1 MEFPAERLIALLPVP
16 IHSSIDAKI
25 GDRNMGTK
33 VSSVLKHKGR
43 DVVTVAPQQTVAW
56 VVKVLA
62 QNRIGA
68 VPVISEEGQLIGII
82 SERDIIRGMSEHAD
96 AVLALAVDQLM
107 TRGVKTCSPEDQLV
121 DLMEVMTLQRI
132 RHLPVIQNGALHGI
146 VSIGDVVKQRLE
158 EVQSEAEELRR
169 YIRSP

>member
-1 MEFPAERLIALLPVP
+1 MAT
-16 IHSSIDAKI
+16 
-25 GDRNMGTK
+25 N
-33 VSSVLKHKGR
+33 VSGVLKNKGHH
-43 DVVTVAPQQTVAW
+43 VVTVSPNQTVAS
-56 VVKVLA
+56 VAKVLTL
-62 QNRIGA
+62 NKIGA
-68 VPVISEEGQLIGII
+68 APVIDEEDRLVGII

-96 AVLALAVDQLM
+96 AVLTLPAEQLM
-107 TRGVKTCSPEDQLV
+107 TRDVKTCTSEDQLV

-132 RHLPVIQNGALHGI
+132 RHLPVIENGALHGI

>member
-1 MEFPAERLIALLPVP
+1 V
-16 IHSSIDAKI
+16 
-25 GDRNMGTK
+25 GTK
-33 VSSVLKHKGR
+33 VSSVLKHKGH
-43 DVVTVAPQQTVAW
+43 DVVTVAPRQTVAW

-68 VPVISEEGQLIGII
+68 VPVINEEGQLVGII
-82 SERDIIRGMSEHAD
+82 SERDIVRGMSEHAD
-96 AVLALAVDQLM
+96 AVLALAADQLM
-107 TRGVKTCSPEDQLV
+107 TRDVKTCSSEDQLV

-132 RHLPVIQNGALHGI
+132 RHLPVIQNGALDGI

-158 EVQSEAEELRR
+158 EVQSEAEDLRR

>member
-1 MEFPAERLIALLPVP
+1 
-16 IHSSIDAKI
+16 
-25 GDRNMGTK
+25 
-33 VSSVLKHKGR
+33 VL
-43 DVVTVAPQQTVAW
+43 V
-56 VVKVLA
+56 

-68 VPVISEEGQLIGII
+68 VPVINQQGQLIGII

-96 AVLALAVDQLM
+96 AVLALAADQLM
-107 TRGVKTCSPEDQLV
+107 TRDVKTCSSEDQLV
-121 DLMEVMTLQRI
+121 DLMEVMTQQRI

-158 EVQSEAEELRR
+158 EVESEAEDLRK

>member
-1 MEFPAERLIALLPVP
+1 
-16 IHSSIDAKI
+16 
-25 GDRNMGTK
+25 MGAK
-33 VSSVLKHKGR
+33 VSSVLKHKGH
-43 DVVTVAPQQTVAW
+43 DVVTVSPQQPVAW
-56 VVKVLA
+56 VVKVLV

-68 VPVISEEGQLIGII
+68 VPVINQEGQLIGII

-96 AVLALAVDQLM
+96 AVLTLAADQLM
-107 TRGVKTCSPEDQLV
+107 TRDVKTCSSEDQLV

>member
-1 MEFPAERLIALLPVP
+1 
-16 IHSSIDAKI
+16 
-25 GDRNMGTK
+25 MGTK
-33 VSSVLKHKGR
+33 VSSVLKHKGH
-43 DVVTVAPQQTVAW
+43 DVITVASQQTVSW

-68 VPVISEEGQLIGII
+68 VPVTNEKGQLIGII

-96 AVLALAVDQLM
+96 AVLTLPADRLM
-107 TRGVKTCSPEDQLV
+107 TRDVKTCTSEDQLV
-121 DLMEVMTLQRI
+121 DIMEVMTLKRI
-132 RHLPVIQNGALHGI
+132 RHLPVIENGALHGI

-158 EVQSEAEELRR
+158 EVQSEAEELRN

>member
-1 MEFPAERLIALLPVP
+1 
-16 IHSSIDAKI
+16 
-25 GDRNMGTK
+25 MGTK
-33 VSSVLKHKGR
+33 VSSVLKHKGH

-68 VPVISEEGQLIGII
+68 VPVINEEGQLIGII

-96 AVLALAVDQLM
+96 AVLTLPADQLM
-107 TRGVKTCSPEDQLV
+107 TRDVKTCSSEDQLV
-121 DLMEVMTLQRI
+121 DIMEVMTLQRI

>member
-1 MEFPAERLIALLPVP
+1 
-16 IHSSIDAKI
+16 
-25 GDRNMGTK
+25 MGTK
-33 VSSVLKHKGR
+33 VSAVLKRKGH
-43 DVVTVAPQQTVAW
+43 DVVTVTSQQTVEW
-56 VVKVLA
+56 VVKVLP

-68 VPVISEEGQLIGII
+68 VPVINHQGQLIGVI

-96 AVLALAVDQLM
+96 AVLALPADRLM
-107 TRGVKTCSPEDQLV
+107 TRDVKTCSSEDQLI
-121 DLMEVMTLQRI
+121 DIMEVMTRQRI
-132 RHLPVIQNGALHGI
+132 RHLPVIQNGALDGI